1 MIIEE
6 NNQLMLRP
14 LERTDL
20 HFVPQPEQQRKDH
33 ALLVRRTLRNVL

>member
-20 HFVPQPEQQRKDH
+20 HFVHSLNNNAKIMRYWF
-33 ALLVRRTLRNVL
+33 